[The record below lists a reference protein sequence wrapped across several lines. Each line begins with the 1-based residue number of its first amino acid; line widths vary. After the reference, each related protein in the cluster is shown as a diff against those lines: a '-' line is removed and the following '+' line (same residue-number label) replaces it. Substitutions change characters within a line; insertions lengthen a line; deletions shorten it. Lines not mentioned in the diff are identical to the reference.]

1 MDNGLK
7 SVKMSTAIFIVLA
20 IAVLGF
26 MVVSLGK
33 NTTNQAT
40 EGLTISRA
48 EAEGLFANYNDT
60 IVSGA
65 EVQRAIKEQESLC
78 LVKTNKKPRGISL
91 SGARA

>member
-60 IVSGA
+60 IVLRSRGA
-65 EVQRAIKEQESLC
+65 TCHQGTREPLFGQNQQE
-78 LVKTNKKPRGISL
+78 T
-91 SGARA
+91 